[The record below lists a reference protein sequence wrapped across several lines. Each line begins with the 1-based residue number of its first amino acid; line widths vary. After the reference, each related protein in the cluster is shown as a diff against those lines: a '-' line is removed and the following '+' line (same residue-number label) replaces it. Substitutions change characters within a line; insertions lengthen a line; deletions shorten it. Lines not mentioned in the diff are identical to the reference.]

1 MKIFLKCQTWV
12 KRIAA
17 FRNPEFYAK
26 QGMRL
31 STYNIPRVIS
41 CSELT
46 DEYIALPRGC
56 EDAVLDVFKQH
67 GVAIDINDKTNHE
80 DSRCESSR

>member
-1 MKIFLKCQTWV
+1 MLYISFEGLSAKAVNHL
-12 KRIAA
+12 KRIAS

-41 CSELT
+41 CANLL
-46 DEYIALPRGC
+46 DKYIALPRGC
-56 EDAVLDVFKQH
+56 EDAVIEMLDRNDVTYH
-67 GVAIDINDKTNHE
+67 IDDQTV
-80 DSRCESSR
+80 